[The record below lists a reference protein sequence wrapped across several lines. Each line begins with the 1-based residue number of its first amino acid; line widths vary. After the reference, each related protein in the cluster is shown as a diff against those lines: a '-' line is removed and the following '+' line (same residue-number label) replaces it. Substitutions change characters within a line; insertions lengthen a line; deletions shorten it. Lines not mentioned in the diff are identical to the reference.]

1 MRQLSFLH
9 KTAAENFQRYHPKY
23 TARPISSPP
32 KTQSNPKA
40 KLGESSKPDPKDERQ
55 TEATLA
61 QTAKA
66 EGRLMPQKETQ
77 EKSRKLWEGYGKTAA
92 NKNTD
97 KEFAANYKL
106 VPVMQ
111 EKTTLSTDEVQWLS
125 GPLRVSLVVSS
136 KHSMSI
142 PRCLHQTH
150 GIQKQSTRGDIAL
163 MGSSL
168 TPCMQKKMAKRNR
181 LPVSE
186 LMAQE

>member
-1 MRQLSFLH
+1 MRELSFLH

-40 KLGESSKPDPKDERQ
+40 EPGESSKPDPKDKTQ
-55 TEATLA
+55 PEATLF

-77 EKSRKLWEGYGKTAA
+77 EKSRKLWEGYGKIAA

-111 EKTTLSTDEVQWLS
+111 EKTTLSNDEVQWLS
-125 GPLRVSLVVSS
+125 GPLRAQPGGILKTFNVHSKMPPPDTRDSGVVYKGRHSS
-136 KHSMSI
+136 DGIFIDSMYAKKD
-142 PRCLHQTH
+142 
-150 GIQKQSTRGDIAL
+150 GKKKSTPYL
-163 MGSSL
+163 
-168 TPCMQKKMAKRNR
+168 
-181 LPVSE
+181 
-186 LMAQE
+186 